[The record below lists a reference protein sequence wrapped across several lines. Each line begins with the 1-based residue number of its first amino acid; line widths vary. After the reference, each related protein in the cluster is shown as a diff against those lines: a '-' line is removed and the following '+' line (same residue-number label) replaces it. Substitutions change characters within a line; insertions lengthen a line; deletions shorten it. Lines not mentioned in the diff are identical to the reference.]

1 VERRA
6 VAEPVAMRVACS
18 RLVSMVAMTPNN
30 LVRVSGFGRGVFTA
44 GHRGGRGGGDRRWV
58 GGEATVALPRSQGG
72 LDEEEGLEE
81 EMDLKERRRS
91 MSGNK
96 RETEGRRSRSGDEK
110 LKNLVTCFI

>member
-1 VERRA
+1 
-6 VAEPVAMRVACS
+6 
-18 RLVSMVAMTPNN
+18 
-30 LVRVSGFGRGVFTA
+30 
-44 GHRGGRGGGDRRWV
+44 
-58 GGEATVALPRSQGG
+58 